1 MKQQI
6 QKHNNLNCTSLQV
19 NPFNPKK
26 NHIFTLQ
33 ANSQNRKKNRNGRCW
48 YESFITGGVVLTLW
62 NQLHP
67 HNKEEHNRR
76 VGNLKNFM

>member
-26 NHIFTLQ
+26 IIFSHYKQTHKTG
-33 ANSQNRKKNRNGRCW
+33 KKNRNGRCW

-76 VGNLKNFM
+76 VGNLKKFM